1 MPSPTESPDGLRCYD
16 CGHRYSYLGTGVHPG
31 RCPACGARGVSPAGT
46 LRVAEDPFPV
56 GPDGLRVD
64 AIDAT
69 GRTFSYWIASLS
81 DGVRA
86 QLVRVRVAST
96 VVAPPHDAWPDGLA
110 ELVPDG
116 LAETVRAADYQLTAP
131 ASVVG

>member
-16 CGHRYSYLGTGVHPG
+16 CGHRYSYLGPGVHPG
-31 RCPACGARGVSPAGT
+31 RCPDCGGRGVSPAGT

-56 GPDGLRVD
+56 GRGLRVD

-69 GRTFSYWIASLS
+69 GRTFGYWVASLS
-81 DGVRA
+81 DGIRA

-96 VVAPPHDAWPDGLA
+96 IVAPSHDAWPDDMA
-110 ELVPDG
+110 ELVPDA
-116 LAETVRAADYQLTAP
+116 LADRVRAADMHLTAP